1 MKKKTHPP
9 SISHDKLIVA
19 HLRDDPEF
27 AVEYLKAALE
37 EATDEDGR
45 HVLLFA
51 IRRIAEAH
59 GIAKIARAAGIKR
72 ESLSRALSAKGNPRF
87 DTLCAVVH
95 AMGLQ
100 LTVEPARESA

>member
-1 MKKKTHPP
+1 MKKKIHPP

-45 HVLLFA
+45 Y
-51 IRRIAEAH
+51 
-59 GIAKIARAAGIKR
+59 AR
-72 ESLSRALSAKGNPRF
+72 
-87 DTLCAVVH
+87 
-95 AMGLQ
+95 GLQ
-100 LTVEPARESA
+100 LTVEPAHERT